1 MTNYNYSIKIN
12 EEFKS
17 VEVYFSGKPDTAVR
31 TAMKSAK
38 MRWNP
43 TKKCWYSYLTSK
55 EVKAILDDC
64 EKLEIP
70 ETQYVT
76 EKESSQ
82 YDEWAGWTGGNSSK
96 WNTDKELKGFLLAD
110 FKKAK
115 IKATVRFNRAG
126 YLTALTC
133 TLKISKAD
141 IKTYDEW
148 KELNIPFRNWGS
160 QQPYTDADGN
170 ISYIWDSEIDENDM
184 TMMENIRYTTYKI
197 AVMDMEH
204 RRYATHQE
212 CKLLKG
218 KAARDYSLI
227 RKIVT
232 SYNYDSSDSQRDY
245 FNRGIYDTYVLK
257 ITD

>member
-43 TKKCWYSYLTSK
+43 KKGCWYSYLSSE
-55 EVKAILDDC
+55 EVKKLLSEC

-70 ETQYVT
+70 ETQFAT
-76 EKESSQ
+76 AEESSNF
-82 YDEWAGWTGGNSSK
+82 DEWAGWTGGNNPK
-96 WNTDKELKGFLLAD
+96 WDTDKELKKFLLAD
-110 FKKAK
+110 FKKAG

-126 YLTALTC
+126 YLTSLTC
-133 TLKISKAD
+133 TIKINKNN
-141 IKTYDEW
+141 IKTYEEW
-148 KELNIPFRNWGS
+148 KEMNLPFISWTNVN
-160 QQPYTDADGN
+160 PYTDIDGN
-170 ISYIWDSEIDENDM
+170 IKYIWGSEISETDQAM
-184 TMMENIRYTTYKI
+184 IENICHTVYKI
-197 AVMDMEH
+197 AVMELERNH
-204 RRYATHQE
+204 YHTHQA
-212 CKLLKG
+212 CSLLKG

-232 SYNYDSSDSQRDY
+232 SYNRDDSDSQRDH
-245 FNRGIYDTYVLK
+245 FDRDIYDTYVFK
-257 ITD
+257 VTE